1 MNAQNPP
8 ERRNVNSRPTFPLWV
23 IAVAILVLAALLIA
37 TPGGILDKA
46 DLVGSAVCHRI
57 ESHSFSVA
65 GRQLPL
71 CARCTGTFLGALI
84 GFFGQVVVL
93 RRRRAAEFPPVAM
106 LAIFASFT
114 LLWAADGVN
123 SYLALVQGP
132 HAYEPQNWLRLTTG
146 ALNGLTMSVI
156 VYPLLN
162 VTLWQ
167 EPAPEERNIRNL
179 GDLGVMLLLEACLIG
194 LVLTQ
199 WGPLL
204 YPIALLSASGVLAL
218 LTSVNSVLVMILT
231 GRENMATNWAEALA
245 PLLAG
250 FTVSLLM
257 VGVIDLIRY
266 ITIGVM
272 AGMPLN

>member
-1 MNAQNPP
+1 
-8 ERRNVNSRPTFPLWV
+8 L
-23 IAVAILVLAALLIA
+23 AILVLTVLLIA
-37 TPGGILDKA
+37 TPGGVLDKA

-57 ESHSFSVA
+57 ESHSFSIA

-93 RRRRAAEFPPVAM
+93 RRRRAAEFPPAPM
-106 LAIFASFT
+106 LAILASFT
-114 LLWAADGVN
+114 LFWAADGVN

-162 VTLWQ
+162 ITLWQ

-179 GDLGVMLLLEACLIG
+179 GDLSVMLLLEMGLIG

-199 WGPLL
+199 WEPLL

-231 GRENMATNWAEALA
+231 GRENVATNWAEALA

-272 AGMPLN
+272 TGMPLN

>member
-1 MNAQNPP
+1 LNAQSPSAKR
-8 ERRNVNSRPTFPLWV
+8 EASGKPTFPLWG
-23 IAVAILVLAALLIA
+23 IALAILVLTVLLIA

-57 ESHSFSVA
+57 ESHSFSIA

-93 RRRRAAEFPPVAM
+93 RRRRAAEFPPAPM
-106 LAIFASFT
+106 LAILASFT
-114 LLWAADGVN
+114 LFWAADGVN

-146 ALNGLTMSVI
+146 ALNGLTMSII

-162 VTLWQ
+162 ITLWQ

-179 GDLGVMLLLEACLIG
+179 GDLSVMLLLEMGLIG

-199 WGPLL
+199 WEPLL

-231 GRENMATNWAEALA
+231 GRENVATNWAEALA

-272 AGMPLN
+272 TGMPLN

>member
-1 MNAQNPP
+1 MNAQSPSAKR
-8 ERRNVNSRPTFPLWV
+8 EASGKPTFPSWG
-23 IAVAILVLAALLIA
+23 IALAILVLTVLLIA

-57 ESHSFSVA
+57 ESHSFSIA

-93 RRRRAAEFPPVAM
+93 RRRRAAEFPPAPM
-106 LAIFASFT
+106 LAILASFT
-114 LLWAADGVN
+114 LFWAADGVN

-162 VTLWQ
+162 ITLWQ

-179 GDLGVMLLLEACLIG
+179 GDLSVMLLLEMGLIG

-199 WGPLL
+199 WEPLL

-231 GRENMATNWAEALA
+231 GRENVATNWAEALA